1 MKINYLEIPK
11 ASLEKIREFI
21 SEAEEKVLLEMYG
34 IEFVSLDEY
43 KTIQD
48 LLDAWKNSINE
59 LGIKYSGRD
68 NDPVFNPFKKYF
80 NTALRDMILTIG
92 IPEFKKEEVGIY
104 EQYHYENKFLPE
116 QCINL
121 EEIFIVDMENK
132 YLYNFF
138 DRGSSDRVYAE
149 LVNNSRRN
157 SIFQKRE
164 FVTNNK
170 FEEKMEKFNKE
181 LKIKHNDEFKMGLG
195 EKSWMDLYSTILSIV
210 FNPYINAS
218 VKNLYVS
225 SDEIKSMLSGLDDSS
240 NKQ

>member
-1 MKINYLEIPK
+1 MKINYLEITKP
-11 ASLEKIREFI
+11 SLEKIRAFI
-21 SEAEEKVLLEMYG
+21 SEAEEKVLLQMYG
-34 IEFVSLDEY
+34 IEFVPLNEY
-43 KTIQD
+43 ETIQD
-48 LLDAWKNSINE
+48 LLNSWKNSINE

-80 NTALRDMILTIG
+80 NTALRDMILAIG
-92 IPEFKKEEVGIY
+92 IPEFNKEEVGIY
-104 EQYHYENKFLPE
+104 GQYHYENKFLPE

-149 LVNNSRRN
+149 LANLSKRRI
-157 SIFQKRE
+157 IFQKRE
-164 FVTNNK
+164 FFTNNK
-170 FEEKMEKFNKE
+170 FEEKLEKFNIK
-181 LKIKHNDEFKMGLG
+181 LKNNDEFKMGLG

-218 VKNLYVS
+218 VKNLSVS
-225 SDEIKSMLSGLDDSS
+225 NDEIQSILSELNNSS
-240 NKQ
+240 SKQ

>member
-11 ASLEKIREFI
+11 PNLEQIRTFI
-21 SEAEEKVLLEMYG
+21 SVKEEQILLEMYG
-34 IEFVSLDEY
+34 IEFVPLDEY
-43 KTIQD
+43 ETIQD
-48 LLDAWKNSINE
+48 LIDFWKNSINE
-59 LGIKYSGRD
+59 LCIQYYGRD

-80 NTALRDMILTIG
+80 NTALRDMILAIG

-104 EQYHYENKFLPE
+104 GQYHYENKFLPD

-121 EEIFIVDMENK
+121 EEIFIVDMKNK

-138 DRGSSDRVYAE
+138 DRGTSDRIYAE
-149 LVNNSRRN
+149 LANSSKRRI
-157 SIFQKRE
+157 IFQKRE
-164 FVTNNK
+164 FGTNNK
-170 FEEKMEKFNKE
+170 FEEKMEKFNKD
-181 LKIKHNDEFKMGLG
+181 LKIKYNDEFKMGLG
-195 EKSWMDLYSTILSIV
+195 EKTWMDLYSTILSIV

-218 VKNLYVS
+218 VKNLHVS